1 MDAFE
6 HIASRYF
13 EAQGYWTRVGVK
25 IALTKEEKRD
35 LGNPSMPRPEV
46 DIIGF
51 KPHLNELLIIECKSY
66 LDSDGVRIENFDGTD
81 SLHKERFKMFNRD
94 SLRKLVTAK
103 LIEQLRQEGL
113 LLAGDPKVNYG
124 VVAGN
129 IKAGHES
136 KLIEKFQEM
145 GWLLVT
151 PSALARGLRKFAS
164 RGYENDIVTMVIKI
178 LERNVGE

>member
-6 HIASRYF
+6 HIAARYF

-25 IALTKEEKRD
+25 IAITKQEKRD

-46 DIIGF
+46 DIVAF

-66 LDSDGVRIENFDGTD
+66 LDSDGVRIENFDGED
-81 SLHKERFKMFNRD
+81 SAHKERFKMFNRD
-94 SLRKLVTAK
+94 SLRELVTSK
-103 LIEQLRQEGL
+103 LIEQLREEGL
-113 LLAGDPKVNYG
+113 LLAAAPKVNYA

-136 KLIEKFQEM
+136 KLIKKFQEM

-178 LERNVGE
+178 LERNTGE